1 MNRLALSVTP
11 LALSVG
17 LILAGCAGT
26 LAPRYERPDMP
37 VAGDWPTQPT
47 FTQAREDE
55 LTWEKLFADSELRR
69 MVELALSNNRDLRVA
84 TLNIERARAQ
94 YRIQRSQL
102 LPAVDVAVAGNSGR
116 TPGSVSA
123 TGAPVVAHTY
133 GADVAISAWE
143 LDLFGR
149 LRSLSNQAFQSYLA
163 TQAAQ
168 QGVALSLVAEVANTY
183 LTLAADCELLQLARD
198 EFQRRQE
205 AYDMQLQMRDIGEA
219 SDLALRQAEAE
230 MEAARD
236 QALAL
241 ESAVGMDRNALELL
255 VGTPL
260 PVDVQP
266 QSTLESMLSQQEV
279 PAGLPSDLLRRRPDI
294 VAAEHVLRGA
304 NANIGAA
311 RAAFFP
317 SLRLTGS
324 AGRASDS
331 LSSLFDGGNQTW
343 SFVPQI
349 TVPIFSGG
357 RLRANLEVA
366 KVDKD
371 IAIADYEHTI
381 QSAFRDVAD
390 TLAVRSTL
398 DARLTSQQRQVQAAQ
413 IAYDLVHVRYETGVS
428 SYLEVLDA
436 QRTLYAAQQSWI
448 SIRLARQSNLILL
461 FKAVGGDFDAPT
473 AVAAIE

>member
-1 MNRLALSVTP
+1 MNRLALRVTL
-11 LALSVG
+11 LALTVG
-17 LILAGCAGT
+17 LVLTGCAGT
-26 LAPRYERPDMP
+26 LAPHYERPDMP
-37 VAGDWPTQPT
+37 VAGDWPIQPAMTQL
-47 FTQAREDE
+47 REVE
-55 LTWEKLFADSELRR
+55 LTWETLFADPELRR
-69 MVELALSNNRDLRVA
+69 MVELAMANNRDLRVA

-102 LPAVDVAVAGNSGR
+102 LPSVEVAVAGNSGR

-123 TGAPVVAHTY
+123 TGAPVVGHTY

-149 LRSLSNQAFQSYLA
+149 LRSLSNQAMQNYLA
-163 TQAAQ
+163 THAAQ
-168 QGVALSLVAEVANTY
+168 EGVALSLVAEVANTY
-183 LTLAADCELLQLARD
+183 LTLAADCEQLKLAR
-198 EFQRRQE
+198 EELERRQQ
-205 AYDMQLQMRDIGEA
+205 AYDMQLELRDVGEA

-236 QALAL
+236 RTLAL
-241 ESAVGMDRNALELL
+241 ESAVGLDRNALELL

-260 PVDVQP
+260 PADVQP
-266 QSTLESMLSQQEV
+266 QSALESMLSQQEV
-279 PAGLPSDLLRRRPDI
+279 PAGLPSDLLQRRPDI
-294 VAAEHVLRGA
+294 VAAEHVLLGA

-317 SLRLTGS
+317 SIQMTGS
-324 AGRASDS
+324 VGRASDS

-366 KVDKD
+366 KADRD
-371 IAIADYEHTI
+371 IAIANYEHTI

-398 DARLTSQQRQVQAAQ
+398 DARMVSQQRQVQAAQ

-448 SIRLARQSNLILL
+448 AIRLARQSNLILL
-461 FKAVGGDFDAPT
+461 FKAVGGGFAAP
-473 AVAAIE
+473 AAIAAIK